1 MAGETNLAEQLTSAF
16 RSMSSTQRVMVIAI
30 SMTVLLALAG
40 LGIWAGQETKGVL
53 ASNISPT
60 EASSI
65 VAQLDKMQVPYELS
79 GDQRSILVPES
90 KVGALRL
97 KFAGD
102 GLLTGDK
109 LGFEKLEN
117 AGLGTTDF
125 SQKVIHRRAMEAQ
138 LAKTIMSLQQVTE
151 ATVHITPSNDS
162 PFLTDKEDAKALL
175 SEGVERL
182 AELQEKLYANNK
194 WSVLLVFQAMDAA
207 GKDSVIK
214 HVMSGINPQGVQ
226 VHSFKAPSE
235 EELDHDFLW
244 RIGKALPERGRIGI
258 FNRSHYEEVLT
269 VRVHGE
275 YLARQRLPDAVASKK
290 IWQHRFDDI
299 RAFERHLARNG
310 TLVLKFF
317 LNVSLEEQRK
327 RFLERIDQ
335 PGKRWKFSMGDV
347 AERKLWPRYMDAYEK
362 LIQETSR
369 DEAPWYVVPADNK
382 WFTRLVVAGAVAK
395 AMEGLDLA
403 YPKVEGQALKD
414 LQSARKAL
422 EAEG

>member
-1 MAGETNLAEQLTSAF
+1 M
-16 RSMSSTQRVMVIAI
+16 
-30 SMTVLLALAG
+30 
-40 LGIWAGQETKGVL
+40 
-53 ASNISPT
+53 
-60 EASSI
+60 
-65 VAQLDKMQVPYELS
+65 
-79 GDQRSILVPES
+79 
-90 KVGALRL
+90 
-97 KFAGD
+97 
-102 GLLTGDK
+102 K
-109 LGFEKLEN
+109 LGKIAKQFRIDKPAKFRLADHDPAECC
-117 AGLGTTDF
+117 GL
-125 SQKVIHRRAMEAQ
+125 SIE
-138 LAKTIMSLQQVTE
+138 
-151 ATVHITPSNDS
+151 
-162 PFLTDKEDAKALL
+162 KEDAKAMLK
-175 SEGVERL
+175 EGVERL
-182 AELQEKLYANNK
+182 AELQEKLYAHNK

-214 HVMSGINPQGVQ
+214 HVMSGVNPQGVQ

-275 YLARQRLPDAVASKK
+275 YLARQRLPDAVAGKK

-299 RAFERHLARNG
+299 RAFEQHLARNG

-327 RFLERIDQ
+327 RFLARIDE

-347 AERKLWPRYMDAYEK
+347 AERKLWPKYMAAYEE

-395 AMEGLDLA
+395 AMEDLDLA

-422 EAEG
+422 EAER